1 MVHFKVTDGSQT
13 RRFEAPSGLTY
24 DQLKKK
30 LSSLFPDAVK
40 EDSNLVLHYR
50 DSDGDI
56 ITLSSD
62 QELQEVL
69 NAADDKVL
77 KFYLS
82 KPVTSR
88 KPHGNSSFRSFW
100 SPSSTSVGDLFDKE
114 VREFAKLLDT
124 LSKPRQPSSSDS
136 TSRSTD
142 STPATPGVERTETGT
157 NETGSDEEVLSK
169 PASEAASDGEDVKS
183 KSAST
188 EDEEVKA
195 KPDPKATSTENECK
209 SQRCSIYGGLAPL
222 LLSDILFRPPATRPV
237 GYRITWTPCGL
248 GCSC

>member
-1 MVHFKVTDGSQT
+1 M
-13 RRFEAPSGLTY
+13 
-24 DQLKKK
+24 
-30 LSSLFPDAVK
+30 
-40 EDSNLVLHYR
+40 
-50 DSDGDI
+50 
-56 ITLSSD
+56 
-62 QELQEVL
+62 
-69 NAADDKVL
+69 
-77 KFYLS
+77 
-82 KPVTSR
+82 
-88 KPHGNSSFRSFW
+88 
-100 SPSSTSVGDLFDKE
+100 GDLFDKE
-114 VREFAKLLDT
+114 VREFAELLDT

-136 TSRSTD
+136 TSRSKD

-195 KPDPKATSTENECK
+195 KPDPKATSTENGRR
-209 SQRCSIYGGLAPL
+209 SQGCSIYGELAPL
-222 LLSDILFRPPATRPV
+222 LLSDILFRPPATRPI

>member
-30 LSSLFPDAVK
+30 LSFLFPEAVK

-69 NAADDKVL
+69 NTADDKVL
-77 KFYLS
+77 KFYLP

-88 KPHGNSSFRSFW
+88 KLHGNSSFHSFW

-114 VREFAKLLDT
+114 VREFAELLDT

-136 TSRSTD
+136 TSRSKD
-142 STPATPGVERTETGT
+142 STSTTPGVETETGT
-157 NETGSDEEVLSK
+157 KEAGSDEDVLSK
-169 PASEAASDGEDVKS
+169 PTSEAASDGEDVKS